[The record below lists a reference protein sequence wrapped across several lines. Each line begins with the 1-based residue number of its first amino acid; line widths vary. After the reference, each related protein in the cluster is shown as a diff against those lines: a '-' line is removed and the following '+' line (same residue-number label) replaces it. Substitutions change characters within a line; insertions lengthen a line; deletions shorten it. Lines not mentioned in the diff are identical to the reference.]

1 MKVIRVTSFVRS
13 ALKVMLWQLP
23 KCLTRGGKYV
33 VENASVSYN
42 PKNGDILVTFK
53 KEI

>member
-1 MKVIRVTSFVRS
+1 MKVIKVTSFVKS
-13 ALKVMLWQLP
+13 ALKMMLWQLP
-23 KCLTRGGKYV
+23 KYLTKGGKYA
-33 VENASVSYN
+33 VENASVAYN